1 MNERKT
7 MLDHLDAVTAAGE
20 HHRVVL
26 ENDRVRVLETIIRP
40 GEQTALH
47 THIWAAHL
55 YILSWSEFERSDAV
69 GQVIFRS
76 SDFDLERLPDV
87 GTSLWSEPLP
97 PHSFRNVGTQNFHV
111 ITTELKTG
119 SPEG

>member
-1 MNERKT
+1 
-7 MLDHLDAVTAAGE
+7 MLNHLDAVAAAPD
-20 HHRVVL
+20 HHRVLL
-26 ENDRVRVLETIIRP
+26 ENDHVRVLETIIRP

-55 YILSWSEFERSDAV
+55 YILGWSDFERLDAG

-76 SDFDLERLPDV
+76 SDFDFERLPGL

-97 PHSFRNVGTQNFHV
+97 PHAFRNVGTQNFHV
-111 ITTELKTG
+111 ITTELKTA
-119 SPEG
+119 